1 MAAGMSDATP
11 IFLLGILER
20 SGTNYLYDLI
30 RAHPDVGVR
39 RPIWEDKLLRQ
50 AQFLKQYAE
59 TVAATWDPQWNVPP
73 DEQAKLL
80 QSLGAGIVQFI
91 TEDAS
96 TSHVIVKTPSVE
108 NLPLFFELFPDAPLI
123 VLVRDGRSVTESG
136 VRSFGWSYPV
146 TMKQWAQAARTILDA
161 EPRLRSGGRRYRLV
175 RYEDVLRD
183 TRGQLSA
190 VFETCGLDADRYDF
204 AAAENAPIRG
214 SSTVRPDE
222 SGPVDWAY
230 LERPADFDPAQRY
243 AEWDEP
249 LRYLYAE
256 IAGEA
261 HRHLGYPLDPL
272 PPMSAGIR
280 AQVLR
285 YRGELAAK
293 LGQRTVQ
300 RLGWRARRATGRR
313 R

>member
-1 MAAGMSDATP
+1 MSAAP

-59 TVAATWDPQWNVPP
+59 TVAATWDPQWNVSD

-80 QSLGAGIVQFI
+80 QSLGAGITQFI
-91 TEDAS
+91 TEGAD

-108 NLPLFFELFPDAPLI
+108 NLSMFFELFPAAPLV

-136 VRSFGWSYPV
+136 VRSFGWSYPL
-146 TMKQWAQAARTILDA
+146 TMKQWASAARTILDA
-161 EPRLRSGGRRYRLV
+161 EPALRRDSHRYRKV

-183 TRGQLSA
+183 TKAQLMD
-190 VFETCGLDADRYDF
+190 VFEMCGLDPDRYDF
-204 AAAENAPIRG
+204 DAAANARVRG
-214 SSTVRPDE
+214 SSTVRPDS

-230 LERPADFDPAQRY
+230 LDRPADFDPEQRFAQ
-243 AEWDEP
+243 WDDA

-256 IAGEA
+256 LAGEV
-261 HRHLGYPLDPL
+261 HRYLGYPLDPL
-272 PPMSAGIR
+272 PPVTPAVR

-285 YRGELAAK
+285 YRAELAAK
-293 LGQRTVQ
+293 VGQRSVQ
-300 RLGWRARRATGRR
+300 RLGWRARRAVKR
-313 R
+313 

>member
-1 MAAGMSDATP
+1 MSRKVTP

-59 TVAATWDPQWNVPP
+59 TVAATWDAAWNVSA
-73 DEQAKLL
+73 EEKAKLL
-80 QSLGAGIVQFI
+80 LALGSGLGSFV
-91 TEDAS
+91 TEGAD

-108 NLPLFFELFPDAPLI
+108 NLPLFHDLILDAPLL

-146 TMKQWAQAARTILDA
+146 TMKQWADAARTILDA
-161 EPRLRSGGRRYRLV
+161 DPVLTRSGLRYRLV
-175 RYEDVLRD
+175 RYESVLADPRAEL
-183 TRGQLSA
+183 TKIFA
-190 VFETCGLDADRYDF
+190 VCGLDPERYDF
-204 AAAENAPIRG
+204 DAAHDTPVRG
-214 SSTVRPDE
+214 SSTARPDAT
-222 SGPVDWAY
+222 GPVDWASID
-230 LERPADFDPAQRY
+230 RPADFNPVNRFAG
-243 AEWDEP
+243 WDEA
-249 LRYLYAE
+249 LRALYAE
-256 IAGEA
+256 LAGEA

-272 PPMSAGIR
+272 PPMTPAAR

-285 YRGELAAK
+285 YRAELATK
-293 LGQRTVQ
+293 IGQRSVQ
-300 RLGWRARRATGRR
+300 RLTQRARRVAARR